1 MVVILKIRLSPLFA
15 AGQIWWSGT
24 MLSGFFSF
32 NPQIIDIVGLMIIVF
47 IFGALTVPL
56 LIIEAKITQW
66 PHLPRKQL
74 GSFKISSHNPQC
86 WSHMEYSRKFFAE
99 SRTLSWSSFCKT
111 SATQEDDQRW
121 SKMVKTHSDEM
132 KNPLLSFVP
141 CVNLCRS
148 HYYCMYCLYC
158 IFV

>member
-32 NPQIIDIVGLMIIVF
+32 NPQIIDIVGLMIIIC
-47 IFGALTVPL
+47 IFGALIVCTSPNYWGKDRTMASPPQKTTWFILNFLPQPIMLVPHGIFTKILCRIQNSELKFL
-56 LIIEAKITQW
+56 LQNFSDT
-66 PHLPRKQL
+66 
-74 GSFKISSHNPQC
+74 G
-86 WSHMEYSRKFFAE
+86 
-99 SRTLSWSSFCKT
+99 
-111 SATQEDDQRW
+111 RW
-121 SKMVKTHSDEM
+121 SKKTQSDKM

-148 HYYCMYCLYC
+148 HFYCMYCLYC